1 MITDEQKLRATLVE
15 TKAVDQKELDA
26 AVEFAERENLS
37 LSESLLQ
44 KDLISDENLGKLTAD
59 LLGFPFINLKGVAIP
74 EETLKIIPEIVAK
87 KQKVIAFERSSEGLK
102 VAMGDP
108 ENLEIKEFIEKK
120 VGDEVLPHFAT
131 ERDITNALALYRPDI
146 KEEFADIIASA
157 EKQAEGLEKTEAP
170 VRKIVETIIEYGYQN
185 RASDIHIE
193 PHDEESVIRF
203 RVDGVLH
210 DVAKISK
217 AIHPQVA
224 TLIKVMARLRTDE
237 HLAAQDGKI
246 TYELEGE
253 DLDIRVS
260 IVPITE
266 GEKIVMRLL
275 SERARQFDLESLG
288 LLGEDFK
295 KVNGAIEKPYGMI
308 LAVGPTGCGKTTT
321 LYAILKI
328 LNQRD
333 VNISTIEDPVEY
345 DIEGVNQIQ
354 VNPKTEL
361 TFAKGL
367 RSIVRQDPDIIL
379 VGEVR
384 DEETASIAVNS
395 AMTGHLVLSTLHTND
410 AATTLPRLLDMKIK
424 PFLVS
429 STINIIIAQR
439 LVRKICQKCRVSK
452 ELKVENGKLKGSNYQ
467 LSTINY
473 QLLQKH
479 FGDKEAIRIYH
490 GKGCKV
496 CQGTGYCGRVG
507 IFEVL
512 LMDDDI
518 RQSVIEQKD
527 SSTIQELAVKKGM
540 TTMLD
545 DGLQKVARGITT
557 IEEVL
562 RVVKT

>member
-26 AVEFAERENLS
+26 AVEFAEREKLS

-479 FGDKEAIRIYH
+479 FGDKETIRIYH

-496 CQGTGYCGRVG
+496 CQGTGYCGRIG

-518 RQSVIEQKD
+518 RQSVVEQKD